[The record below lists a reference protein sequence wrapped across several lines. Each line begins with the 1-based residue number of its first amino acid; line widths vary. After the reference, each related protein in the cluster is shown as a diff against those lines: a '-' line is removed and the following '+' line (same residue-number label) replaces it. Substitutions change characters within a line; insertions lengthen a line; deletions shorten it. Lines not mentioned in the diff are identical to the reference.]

1 MNSGKY
7 CLNTPI
13 LKNMDGVW

>member
-1 MNSGKY
+1 VENIG
-7 CLNTPI
+7 LNTPI